1 MFGQPGWSRRIAL
14 VAIVGLCVGVAA
26 GAGAN
31 GLLPGSAPVTGFGG
45 APRFVDETASAG
57 IEHVYAG
64 DFSYA
69 TGGGVAVFDCDAD
82 GKPDLYLAGGAGA
95 AALYR
100 NDSPVAGSLRFT
112 RLPDPATDLTG
123 ATGAYPIDIDGDGR
137 IDVAVLRNGENVLLR
152 GLGGCRFE
160 RANERWGYRGTSSV
174 TTAFSAKWSAGDALP
189 TMAFGS
195 YVDPASNDPHRLC
208 SDNTLVRPA
217 QVTARF
223 EAPVP
228 LVPSWCALS
237 MLFSDWDRSGRVD
250 LRVSNDLQYYLP
262 TDGEEQ
268 LWRVPPR
275 GPPSL
280 YTADDGWVRMQIN
293 GMGIA
298 SHDLTGDGYP
308 EVFLTSQGDNKLQTL
323 LSGPAKPT
331 YRDIGRRRGVNAAQP
346 FTGGDALP
354 STAWHAEFAD
364 VNNDGLI
371 DLFIA
376 KGNVGAQVGYAQ
388 RDPSEL
394 LLGQADGTFR
404 QGADAAGIVNFDKA
418 RGAALADLNLDG
430 MLDLVVVNYGAP
442 VRVWRNVGVGDAS
455 HPSAMG
461 RWLGLRLTQPGP
473 NVDAIGAWVEVRAGD
488 RIDRRE
494 VTIGGGH
501 AGGGLGWI
509 HFGLAGAAG
518 ADVRVTWP
526 GGETGGWLHVS
537 ADQFAILDRAS
548 GSAKR
553 WSPG

>member
-1 MFGQPGWSRRIAL
+1 M
-14 VAIVGLCVGVAA
+14 
-26 GAGAN
+26 
-31 GLLPGSAPVTGFGG
+31 
-45 APRFVDETASAG
+45 DETASAG
-57 IEHVYAG
+57 VDHVYGG

-69 TGGGVAVFDCDAD
+69 TGGGVAVFDCNGD
-82 GKPDLYLAGGAGA
+82 GKPDLYLAGGSGA

-100 NDSPVAGSLRFT
+100 NESLIGGSLRFA
-112 RLPDPATDLTG
+112 RLRDAATDLTG
-123 ATGAYPIDIDGDGR
+123 ATGAYPIDIDGDGNV
-137 IDVAVLRNGENVLLR
+137 DLAVLRNGENVLLR
-152 GLGGCRFE
+152 SLGGCHFE
-160 RANERWGYRGTSSV
+160 RANERWGYRGGSAV
-174 TTAFSAKWSAGDALP
+174 TTAFSAKWSAGDPLP
-189 TMAFGS
+189 TLAFGS
-195 YVDPASNDPHRLC
+195 YVDPASSDPHHLC
-208 SDNTLVRPA
+208 ADNVVLRPA
-217 QVTARF
+217 PNTATYA
-223 EAPVP
+223 APMP

-262 TDGEEQ
+262 TDGQEQ
-268 LWRVPPR
+268 LWRVPMR
-275 GPPSL
+275 GAPSL
-280 YTADDGWVRMQIN
+280 YTADDGWVNVQVN

-298 SHDLTGDGYP
+298 SYDLTGDGYP

-323 LSGPAKPT
+323 ASGPDKPT
-331 YRDIGRRRGVNAAQP
+331 YRDIGQRRGVNAAQP

-364 VNNDGLI
+364 VNNDGFV

-430 MLDLVVVNYGAP
+430 MLDLVVASYGAP
-442 VRVWRNVGVGDAS
+442 VRVWRNVGLGDAS
-455 HPSAMG
+455 RARAVG
-461 RWLGLRLTQPGP
+461 QWLGVRLAQPGP
-473 NVDAIGAWVEVRAGD
+473 NVDAIGAWVEVRVAD
-488 RIDRRE
+488 RINRRE

-501 AGGGLGWI
+501 AGGELGWI
-509 HFGLAGAAG
+509 HFGLGDADG

-526 GGETGGWLHVS
+526 GGDTGGWVHVA
-537 ADQFAILDRAS
+537 ADQFTILDRAT

-553 WSPG
+553 WWPA